1 MFGGCR
7 ARSPAPNLTIAVFES
22 EMMISLRKPLDST
35 TGRRASFAALF
46 VILAGLMFAS
56 TGCSSTATPA
66 SAAETV
72 RLASQKTDSADSV
85 SFEMKVAVSGL
96 GGGNLEMS
104 ANGVYDL
111 EASQMQMAMDLFGQ
125 KTETVLDG
133 TTVYLKMPLLGE
145 SWFKVDAE
153 DAFEQAGGGL
163 NGVLGQQD
171 PTKILN
177 WLSAVGDDVSRV
189 GSDQV
194 RGEDA
199 DHYRAT
205 LNLRKA
211 TAELSGEQADGIDE
225 VLGLI
230 GQDEFPIDV
239 WVNKQ
244 GFPVRL
250 TYEMSFAHSEVK
262 AMQSAAVTY
271 SLEYFD
277 WGKPVTVTVPDRAD
291 VKELKQP

>member
-1 MFGGCR
+1 
-7 ARSPAPNLTIAVFES
+7 
-22 EMMISLRKPLDST
+22 MIPQPKPIDST
-35 TGRRASFAALF
+35 GRRRASFVAIF
-46 VILAGLMFAS
+46 VILAGMMFAS
-56 TGCSSTATPA
+56 AGCSSTATPA

-72 RLASQKTDSADSV
+72 RLAGQKTGSADSV
-85 SFEMKVAVSGL
+85 SFEMKVAVAGV
-96 GGGNLEMS
+96 GGAGIEMS

-111 EASQMQMAMDLFGQ
+111 DAGQMQMAMDLLGQ

-133 TTVYLKMPLLGE
+133 TTVYMKMPLLGD
-145 SWFKVDAE
+145 SWFKVDAA
-153 DAFEQAGGGL
+153 DAFDQAGGL
-163 NGVLGQQD
+163 NGMLGQQD

-177 WLSAVGDDVSRV
+177 WLAAVGDDVTRA

-205 LNLRKA
+205 VNLRKA
-211 TAELSGEQADGIDE
+211 AAELGGENADGIDE

-250 TYEMSFAHSEVK
+250 TYAMSFAHSEVK
-262 AMQSAAVTY
+262 ALQNAAVTY

-277 WGKPVTVTVPDRAD
+277 WGKPVTVTVPDPAD
-291 VKELKQP
+291 VKELQRP